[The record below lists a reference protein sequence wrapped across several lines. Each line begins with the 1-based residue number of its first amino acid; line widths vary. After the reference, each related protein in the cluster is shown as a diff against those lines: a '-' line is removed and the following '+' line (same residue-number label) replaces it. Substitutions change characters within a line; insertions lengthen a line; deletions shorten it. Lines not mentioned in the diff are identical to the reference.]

1 VTNEIDDLFG
11 KPALINGEDEDR
23 YLRLRAAVEAEIKPK
38 TVFDWMMVKDQTDK
52 YWEEL
57 RYKRGS
63 AALIDSAHVEA
74 LASLLSPIY
83 EGNLASLLSLTSAH
97 RAAVNFYGADRNA
110 KKEVTAVMTQYG
122 ITEAKV
128 QAKAMQ
134 IIGGT
139 LQLFDRMIMHRESS
153 RRILRKENERRLSV
167 ADNVPAASD
176 LVEKVDS

>member
-1 VTNEIDDLFG
+1 MTNKIDDLFG
-11 KPALINGEDEDR
+11 KPSLIKGEDEDR

-38 TVFDWMMVKDQTDK
+38 TVFDWMMVNDQTDK

-63 AALIDSAHVEA
+63 AALIDTAHVEA
-74 LASLLSPIY
+74 LATLLSPIY
-83 EGNLASLLSLTSAH
+83 ENKMTLITAKK
-97 RAAVNFYGADRNA
+97 AALNFYGADPKA

-122 ITEAKV
+122 ITEAQV

-139 LQLFDRMIMHRESS
+139 LQLLDRMIHNRELS
-153 RRILRKENERRLSV
+153 RRILRKEIERRLPV
-167 ADNVPAASD
+167 ADKLPAAS
-176 LVEKVDS
+176 EIGRESK

>member
-1 VTNEIDDLFG
+1 MTNKIDDLFG
-11 KPALINGEDEDR
+11 KPSLIKGEDEDR

-38 TVFDWMMVKDQTDK
+38 TVFDWMMVNDQTDK

-63 AALIDSAHVEA
+63 AALIDTAHVEA
-74 LASLLSPIY
+74 LASLLRPIFAQKMT
-83 EGNLASLLSLTSAH
+83 LITADK
-97 RAAVNFYGADRNA
+97 AAVNFYSADPKA
-110 KKEVTAVMTQYG
+110 KKEVTAVMKKYG
-122 ITEAKV
+122 ITEAMV

-139 LQLFDRMIMHRESS
+139 LQLFDRMIINRESS

-167 ADNVPAASD
+167 ADNSPPLD
-176 LVEKVDS
+176 PVEKAES